1 MKLPPW
7 VKKHKKAIL
16 ITAGLPVAVP
26 LLYIADVWLLGTLA
40 AWLAGLGKWAT
51 GISIF
56 ATADQKEAAKH
67 AFDSVSFYWQH
78 PITTAWGWVSKSS
91 TQLSQPAVRDIWL
104 WLNLIV
110 VAGSVVLVIRR
121 IKGGGGKNS
130 AKCVHGLEIVD
141 NSAYGTSRWA
151 GLKDLQKFCEF
162 GPPDEVKVFVP
173 TTKAGVTRRL
183 YSVEKGD

>member
-40 AWLAGLGKWAT
+40 AWLAGLGKWAD

-78 PITTAWGWVSKSS
+78 PITTAWAWVSKSS
-91 TQLSQPAVRDIWL
+91 TQLSQPNVRKIWL
-104 WLNLIV
+104 WLNLLLV
-110 VAGSVVLVIRR
+110 FLVPVAIQITRSL
-121 IKGGGGKNS
+121 KGGKRKNNS
-130 AKCVHGLEIVD
+130 KFSHGLEVAD
-141 NSAYGTSRWA
+141 SAAHGTSRWA
-151 GLKDLQKFCEF
+151 AKGDIKYLCEF
-162 GPPDEVKVFVP
+162 GPPLTP
-173 TTKAGVTRRL
+173 QITK
-183 YSVEKGD
+183 KGEEHID